1 MSHHGHHLRFDI
13 TGNSTI
19 WSANPPPP
27 KNPTLAPNTKLIGQ
41 LVPEMRPFEILQT
54 MASSHV
60 WFAATGNK
68 PDWKSSIPENCTLEW
83 NTRSIRTP
91 DPEISSFED
100 SKMAEIWQSCDTK
113 LWWIWKICPE
123 KCWRCLGVH
132 YHISPSALWLC
143 MHIGGNRLR
152 DWPYSQL
159 SDLHDLGLGH
169 MAQRHVAFVNLYLH
183 KFCSNQETFGG
194 HTDVRTLTP
203 ASLRRLRGV
212 DLNMQ
217 HVASILLRT
226 GHQTSIHF
234 LERTGATEGRWKKHV
249 SWISK

>member
-1 MSHHGHHLRFDI
+1 MTPNYDKYEKSARKNVDAVLEYSIINHH
-13 TGNSTI
+13 
-19 WSANPPPP
+19 
-27 KNPTLAPNTKLIGQ
+27 Q
-41 LVPEMRPFEILQT
+41 L
-54 MASSHV
+54 
-60 WFAATGNK
+60 
-68 PDWKSSIPENCTLEW
+68 
-83 NTRSIRTP
+83 
-91 DPEISSFED
+91 
-100 SKMAEIWQSCDTK
+100 CD
-113 LWWIWKICPE
+113 
-123 KCWRCLGVH
+123 
-132 YHISPSALWLC
+132 C

-159 SDLHDLGLGH
+159 SDLHDLGSGH

-183 KFCSNQETFGG
+183 KFCSNQKTFGG

-234 LERTGATEGRWKKHV
+234 LERTGATDGR
-249 SWISK
+249 